1 MAQSCIFRFGLNPI
15 GHSFLAGGSLFVS
28 SWNSRGAPEIKLA
41 RGNAGDSIMVDQ
53 EVLDSQ
59 LKADRFPFPSEGD
72 ITLRVRNAN
81 YTLGPVMLH
90 VVMNPGATIPA
101 HLHKGMA
108 EALYVAEGDFTN
120 EGKQYQA
127 GTSLHFKAGKAHGPH
142 STKNGCKLLVLWTE
156 RTSKEAAD
164 LTDFMLATRK
174 AA

>member
-1 MAQSCIFRFGLNPI
+1 
-15 GHSFLAGGSLFVS
+15 
-28 SWNSRGAPEIKLA
+28 
-41 RGNAGDSIMVDQ
+41 MVDQ

-59 LKADRFPFPSEGD
+59 LKTDRFPFPSEGD
-72 ITLRVRNAN
+72 ITLKVRNAN
-81 YTLGPVMLH
+81 YMLGPAMLH
-90 VVMNPGATIPA
+90 IGMKPGAVIPA

-142 STKNGCKLLVLWTE
+142 STKNGCRLLVLWTE

-164 LTDFMLATRK
+164 LSDFTLATQK
-174 AA
+174 APITT